1 MYSLARQVTLS
12 VIGPCA
18 AGAAYLPLDTSYPS
32 HMLESVLED
41 ALPVVVITSPQF
53 ESKLK
58 NVIGNANRKL
68 QNEHFLQETDQV
80 FFLTV

>member
-1 MYSLARQVTLS
+1 MTGHS
-12 VIGPCA
+12 A
-18 AGAAYLPLDTSYPS
+18 AGAAYLPLDTAYPS

-58 NVIGNANRKL
+58 NVIGNR
-68 QNEHFLQETDQV
+68 D
-80 FFLTV
+80 